1 MKEIHV
7 VLGYLLLNYKFE
19 IADEEDK
26 TRTITCRF
34 NGVKTVDPPIG
45 INVTRL

>member
-7 VLGYLLLNYKFE
+7 VLGYLLLNYKFG
-19 IADEEDK
+19 ISKEEDK
-26 TRTITCRF
+26 TRAITCRF
-34 NGVKTVDPPIG
+34 DGVKMVDPPIG